1 MAKRSLGQF
10 RLGIVVCL
18 LTAAG
23 AAPAAQAVCDPS
35 RPIER
40 SPWDRYHERDGNR
53 CEGVYGEQPVSGDII
68 GEIAS
73 FTRGAP
79 RYELDATPLTVRW
92 PEAVE
97 GPVLLRAVA
106 LREDLLYQ
114 MDAAPP
120 SGTSSFA
127 WPSDLLVH
135 RKIEPH
141 ELGVRAWAVQPLLG
155 RPREV
160 HLPLTVHQGDLVPG
174 AERYVVVVL
183 PGAALRKLEAALD
196 RVIAA
201 DEVVGEAGEAAQT
214 LKELRPYR
222 DLGRGYYAAS
232 TPFRFA
238 LPVLAEAGSYRLRL
252 RAEREDGEP
261 DTESFWFVHAA
272 P

>member
-1 MAKRSLGQF
+1 MAKRSLGHF

-18 LTAAG
+18 LTVLGDAR
-23 AAPAAQAVCDPS
+23 PVQAICDPS

-40 SPWDRYHERDGNR
+40 SPWDRYHERGGNR

-79 RYELDATPLTVRW
+79 RYELEATPLTVSW
-92 PEAVE
+92 PETVE

-106 LREDLLYQ
+106 LREDLRYQ
-114 MDAAPP
+114 MDAVPP
-120 SGTSSFA
+120 AGTSSFV

-141 ELGVRAWAVQPLLG
+141 ELGIRAWAVQPLLG
-155 RPREV
+155 RPRPV
-160 HLPLTVHQGDLVPG
+160 HLPLTVHQGDRMPG

-183 PGAALRKLEAALD
+183 PGAALRKLEAAVD
-196 RVIAA
+196 RVIVA
-201 DEVVGEAGEAAQT
+201 DGEAGEAAQT
-214 LKELRPYR
+214 LEVLTPYR
-222 DLGRGYYAAS
+222 DLGRGYYAAN

-261 DTESFWFVHAA
+261 DTESFWFAHVA